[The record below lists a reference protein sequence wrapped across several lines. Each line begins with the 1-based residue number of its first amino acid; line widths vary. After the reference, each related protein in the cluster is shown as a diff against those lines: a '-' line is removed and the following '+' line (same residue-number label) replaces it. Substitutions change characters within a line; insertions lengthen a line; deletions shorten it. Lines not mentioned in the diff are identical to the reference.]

1 MIIHSFWPKKH
12 KWVLYWA
19 LFDHQHLWIVKHKG
33 SFFVPGSFYLL
44 WLPKFNHF
52 QTLSNGKLELN
63 IDFLLC
69 GPILSFKI
77 AWSSLDF
84 CNFDQQYFSEVLYL
98 TKLWF
103 LKQKPPNHRKN
114 GKWNQWNNS
123 SSMLKMIQQLTWAD
137 QTIAKEFEI
146 SQALGKKTSL
156 PILTFCKFHSN
167 P

>member
-1 MIIHSFWPKKH
+1 MISFKVIHSFWPKKP

-19 LFDHQHLWIVKHKG
+19 LFDPQHLWIVKYKG

-63 IDFLLC
+63 IEFLLC

-84 CNFDQQYFSEVLYL
+84 SNFDQQYFSEVLYL

-103 LKQKPPNHRKN
+103 LKPNDTKSQEKWKMDEVNEIVPIQCSTWFSSWHELTKQSPKN
-114 GKWNQWNNS
+114 
-123 SSMLKMIQQLTWAD
+123 LKNL
-137 QTIAKEFEI
+137 K
-146 SQALGKKTSL
+146 L
-156 PILTFCKFHSN
+156 
-167 P
+167 